1 MLLNTILNSKQFAK
15 RQSVAAAVSFFNG
28 SYLNYDDFEIEK
40 RNYYVLTN
48 FKGAKRIFA
57 RFAWGGI
64 CAGLEGR
71 ARRASCGTKRSGVE

>member
-15 RQSVAAAVSFFNG
+15 RQSVAAAVSFFNR

-40 RNYYVLTN
+40 RNCVLKN

-57 RFAWGGI
+57 RFARVGI